1 MKFTRENLTH
11 TGFYIKAK
19 QSVNQCRGGG
29 SRTLAT
35 ICWEAKRARWFFFQY
50 FLHFV
55 CVWGMGWDGQCS
67 FYGYYSQNK
76 CNNIKKNYKRNKRE
90 KKEVKASREE
100 NDINLLSRRLFI
112 YEGTAE
118 SSKRART
125 RTRIRTTTIPLTLK
139 KIRIYTYHDRS
150 LNWHS
155 LS

>member
-29 SRTLAT
+29 KQDSCYHMLRSKTCQM
-35 ICWEAKRARWFFFQY
+35 IFFQY
-50 FLHFV
+50 PLHFV
-55 CVWGMGWDGQCS
+55 CVWGMGWNGQCS

-90 KKEVKASREE
+90 KKEVKTSREE

-150 LNWHS
+150 LN
-155 LS
+155 